1 MKIWLSRCVSLIL
14 AGIFISLILG
24 AWLLN
29 PDRNTPRIVVLGDSI
44 IGSAVED
51 KTITDYMEEQLGY
64 EVQNGAF
71 GGTGAAYD
79 NKDTYPA
86 DVDNHFSLVSI
97 ATSILTGDFSL
108 QKAMIAYGDRYY
120 YIFRQTPHYFRS
132 RVEELETT
140 DFSKVE
146 YLVIQQGT
154 NDYNDGTPIENPQD
168 PYDKSTYAGALRS
181 TVERFRGAYPQLKV
195 LLVTPTWCYV
205 IRDGQVLHG
214 EQTDFGG
221 GVLGDYA
228 EACRKVGEE
237 YNIPVLDNYTE
248 SGISAATAGRYL
260 IDGLHMNA
268 EGQKLLAGRMVDFI
282 RELEEQ

>member
-1 MKIWLSRCVSLIL
+1 MKIWISRCISLLL
-14 AGIFISLILG
+14 AGIFTALILG
-24 AWLLN
+24 VWLLKPN
-29 PDRNTPRIVVLGDSI
+29 RNTPRIVVLGDSI

-64 EVQNGAF
+64 KIQNGAF

-79 NKDTYPA
+79 NEGTYPA

-97 ATSILTGDFSL
+97 VTSILTDDFSL

-132 RVEELETT
+132 RVEELETI
-140 DFSKVE
+140 DFSQVE
-146 YLVIQQGT
+146 YLIIQQGT
-154 NDYNDGTPIENPQD
+154 NDYNGGTPVENPRD

-181 TVERFRGAYPQLKV
+181 SIEQFQETYPQMKV

-205 IRDGQVLHG
+205 IREGKVLHG
-214 EQTDFGG
+214 DQTDFGG

-228 EACRKVGEE
+228 QACRKIGEE

-248 SGISAATAGRYL
+248 SGISAATADQYL
-260 IDGLHMNA
+260 SDGLHMNA
-268 EGQKLLAGRMVDFI
+268 AGQKLLAGRLADFI
-282 RELEEQ
+282 QEQEE